1 MRPTIVVGIALM
13 LGCDGGKSTGDA
25 AGVDAIATE
34 ADAAKPDSRGPDDTG
49 SGGGIDGGLAP
60 ARLTVTPAHALLQ
73 SIAGGWT
80 GLTVTV
86 KNTGGVPT
94 DSLLMSM
101 TGPDA
106 DKFQIMR
113 GNCPAGLAA
122 GERCA
127 VFLGFEHRYA
137 YPPLPFGFQESAT
150 LTVVDPGPAGSAV
163 TVDVDVIVLVASD
176 NLAILG
182 PPDMGT
188 AKVGATGSNLPFIV
202 ANTGTSESGA
212 LQVSLSSPDF
222 VKTDDACSGSSLAV
236 AATCSFAV
244 RFVPSAPGSAWA
256 ILTVQSPRLDI
267 VASEIISGTG
277 VGP

>member
-1 MRPTIVVGIALM
+1 MRPLPVVAIALV
-13 LGCDGGKSTGDA
+13 LGCDGSKSTGDA
-25 AGVDAIATE
+25 AVDAVAAE
-34 ADAAKPDSRGPDDTG
+34 ADAADGHEPDDAG
-49 SGGGIDGGLAP
+49 SESGIDGGLAP
-60 ARLTVTPAHALLQ
+60 ARLTVTPANAVLQ
-73 SIAGGWT
+73 SVAGYGTGLEVVVKNAGG
-80 GLTVTV
+80 VA
-86 KNTGGVPT
+86 T

-106 DKFQIMR
+106 DKFEIVR
-113 GNCPAGLAA
+113 ANCPAGLAA
-122 GERCA
+122 GDRCS
-127 VFLGFEHRYA
+127 VFVHFEHRYA

-150 LTVVDPGPAGSAV
+150 LTVVDPGPGGSAV
-163 TVDVDVIVLVASD
+163 TVDIDVIVLVASD

-188 AKVGATGSNLPFIV
+188 VKVGETGSSLPFIIV
-202 ANTGTSESGA
+202 NTGTGESGA

-244 RFVPSAPGSAWA
+244 RFVPTAPGTAWV
-256 ILTVQSPRLDI
+256 ILTVQSPRLDM
-267 VASEIISGTG
+267 VASEMISGTG